1 MRPLRR
7 TILTFLL
14 IFTALAA
21 GSGAQV
27 ALASG
32 SDPWS
37 SEVRTFAE
45 RISTA
50 VKGASAISFEVKNI
64 STVDANSASAI
75 EQQLREELARSGLQ
89 IQPRDSAESSVDV
102 TLSEDIEGYLWIAQ
116 ISDRRTSGNQ
126 IVMLTIGRPST
137 ALEDMRPAPVLRK
150 TIFLQQQ
157 DAMLDFAEIAT
168 PTANEGPRR
177 LLLLEPDQ
185 IVVLQEN
192 GGAWVV
198 RDSAPIRHSVPWP
211 RDLRGR
217 IRATGT
223 GDFQA
228 FLPGVVCTGNLT
240 PLSVSCREGADAKWR
255 LQNTGFSFVANRN
268 YFTNSPHGV
277 AGKLQTDVPIAY
289 SIALDLSGDG
299 LRWIVPDADGE
310 TLLFK
315 SGESSWV
322 SLGKWGD
329 EIASVK
335 VPCGGQWDVLA
346 TGAGDWTQR
355 DYLQTY
361 EISDSNATS
370 AGQSLE
376 FSGPILTLWSNENGN
391 AVRTVSRNLETEMY
405 EASIVSVS
413 CGN

>member
-1 MRPLRR
+1 MRPLCR
-7 TILTFLL
+7 TILAFLL

-21 GSGAQV
+21 GLGAQV
-27 ALASG
+27 PLAS
-32 SDPWS
+32 SSEPWS
-37 SEVRTFAE
+37 NDVHTFAE
-45 RISTA
+45 KISAA
-50 VKGASAISFEVKNI
+50 VKGVNAISLDVKNI
-64 STVDANSASAI
+64 STVDANRVSAI
-75 EQQLREELARSGLQ
+75 EQQLRQELGRGGLQ

-126 IVMLTIGRPST
+126 VVMLTVGRPPT
-137 ALEDMRPAPVLRK
+137 ALEDARPAPVLRK
-150 TIFLQQQ
+150 TILLQQQ

-168 PTANEGPRR
+168 PTADEEPRR
-177 LLLLEPDQ
+177 LLLLEPDR
-185 IVVLQEN
+185 IAVLQEN

-211 RDLRGR
+211 RDLRGQISATR
-217 IRATGT
+217 I

-228 FLPGVVCTGNLT
+228 FLPGVVCTGNLA
-240 PLSVSCREGADAKWR
+240 PLSVSCREGADATWP
-255 LQNTGFSFVANRN
+255 LQNTGFSFVANRD
-268 YFTNSPHGV
+268 YFINSPPGV
-277 AGKLQTDVPIAY
+277 GKPETDVPIAY
-289 SIALDLSGDG
+289 SVALDLSGDA
-299 LRWIVPDADGE
+299 LRWIISGADGG
-310 TLLFK
+310 TRLFK
-315 SGESSWV
+315 SSESSWV

-335 VPCGGQWDVLA
+335 ISCGGKWEVLA

-355 DYLQTY
+355 DYLQAY

-370 AGQSLE
+370 TGQALG
-376 FSGPILTLWSNENGN
+376 FSGPILTLWSNENRN
-391 AVRTVSRNLETEMY
+391 AVRTVSRNLETGMY

>member
-1 MRPLRR
+1 MRPPRR
-7 TILTFLL
+7 TILAFFLIL
-14 IFTALAA
+14 TALAA
-21 GSGAQV
+21 GLGTQV
-27 ALASG
+27 PLASG

-50 VKGASAISFEVKNI
+50 VKGVSAISLEVKNI

-102 TLSEDIEGYLWIAQ
+102 TLSENIEGYLWIAQ

-126 IVMLTIGRPST
+126 VVMLTIGRPPT
-137 ALEDMRPAPVLRK
+137 VLEDTRPVPVLRK
-150 TIFLQQQ
+150 KNFLQQQ
-157 DAMLDFAEIAT
+157 DTMLDFAEIAT
-168 PTANEGPRR
+168 PTADEGPRR
-177 LLLLEPDQ
+177 LLLLEPER
-185 IVVLQEN
+185 IAVLQEN
-192 GGAWVV
+192 GGAWIV
-198 RDSAPIRHSVPWP
+198 RDSAPLRHSVPWP

-217 IRATGT
+217 ISATGT

-228 FLPGVVCTGNLT
+228 FLPGVVCTGNST
-240 PLSVSCREGADAKWR
+240 PISVSCREGSDAKWPSE
-255 LQNTGFSFVANRN
+255 NSGFSFVANRN

-277 AGKLQTDVPIAY
+277 AGKPQTDVPIAY

-335 VPCGGQWDVLA
+335 IPCGGQWDVLA

-376 FSGPILTLWSNENGN
+376 FSGPILTLWSNEDGN
-391 AVRTVSRNLETEMY
+391 AVRTVSRNLETGMY